1 MDYETIYSFIS
12 CLSRMIFYKFSICFT
27 RFSYE
32 SLSKSAEPAIS
43 HTGDER
49 SGDKVHPFG
58 NT

>member
-32 SLSKSAEPAIS
+32 S
-43 HTGDER
+43 
-49 SGDKVHPFG
+49 
-58 NT
+58 